1 MTDPPFEHARPSLRL
16 DEPELPVADADESEV
31 TSAEA
36 TVALSDVESE
46 LERRPLRSVTE
57 EIFGESD
64 SDEEVLIKMEASP
77 VARRSAFR
85 HAAHHLVVP
94 ARPCSIIDCR
104 RLWNAS
110 CCEILR
116 CT

>member
-31 TSAEA
+31 TSAAA

-64 SDEEVLIKMEASP
+64 SDEEVLKGDGPPPGSSASEP
-77 VARRSAFR
+77 FAPPRTATEEIFGESDSSDEE
-85 HAAHHLVVP
+85 VP
-94 ARPCSIIDCR
+94 ETTPAQDYYYI
-104 RLWNAS
+104 
-110 CCEILR
+110 
-116 CT
+116 